1 MNWYLNAWRNTF
13 NFSGRA
19 RRKEFWYFILVLA
32 VLLIAPYCV
41 EGYFQKPT
49 DYDLANGIFFILY
62 ILHIVPLLSVTVRRL
77 HDTNQS
83 GWWCLLNMLGP
94 LGTLALA
101 YFCVKDSYFNYN
113 QWGSVPKEM
122 PSEEQNEPEQNKP

>member
-1 MNWYLNAWRNTF
+1 
-13 NFSGRA
+13 
-19 RRKEFWYFILVLA
+19 
-32 VLLIAPYCV
+32 
-41 EGYFQKPT
+41 
-49 DYDLANGIFFILY
+49 
-62 ILHIVPLLSVTVRRL
+62 
-77 HDTNQS
+77 
-83 GWWCLLNMLGP
+83 MLGP